1 MITVDELNANQRRAV
16 VWNGGPLLVLA
27 GPGSGKTVV
36 LTLRVVRLLQEDANA
51 SALALTF
58 TNKAAAEMR
67 DRVDRRLGAHTD
79 RALLSTFHAFAA
91 DILSQH
97 GGHLGIRPD
106 FQLLTQDEDRIAI
119 LEDVIRDL
127 SGGDAELPRDRT
139 NLLHLID
146 RLFSESY
153 GGEGPSSS
161 LTSTPDWLPPLFRR
175 YCEALVGANRLD
187 FGSLLHFTNCL
198 LRQKQSV
205 ARVVRLGWT
214 HVCVDEF
221 QDTNRAQYDLLRLIA
236 PGRRHNLFVVAD
248 DDQIIYQWN
257 GASPKRFDELRRDYE
272 LKTVQLPES
281 YRCPPEIVERA
292 NRLIAHNRRLIATRK
307 TVSLR
312 EPQVAYAGTV
322 RTKVVDYPPQE
333 AEFVG
338 RDIHERGLATRECAV
353 LGRTNRLVQLAAE
366 RLRMAGHEAFV
377 PQRKSEF
384 DSPVLA
390 VLVEALRL
398 ANSRHDRVVLRRI
411 CRQWERLTGVAI
423 EPHAVGAAAA
433 LAGGDFLRAWID
445 AVAGA
450 EQGDHRSELKRIRDD
465 LVDGLR
471 FPGIVDS
478 FLEGEWRSWGDGDPA
493 ELSEEEIKTW
503 RALHRDILREYGR
516 RVTLNTYLQ
525 RLDLSSK
532 TPPAAT
538 NAIKCTTVHRS
549 KGLQFRHVYLIGM
562 AQEVFPSYRA
572 LQSGRKSKEV
582 QEERRSCFVAITRAQ
597 ETLTLT
603 RAREYFG
610 WAKQPSQFLEEMGVG

>member
-1 MITVDELNANQRRAV
+1 MARSSCS
-16 VWNGGPLLVLA
+16 P
-27 GPGSGKTVV
+27 GPGSGKTEV
-36 LTLRVVRLLQEDANA
+36 LAFRIVRLLEEDESA
-51 SALALTF
+51 SVVALTSA
-58 TNKAAAEMR
+58 NKAVTEVR
-67 DRVDRRLGAHTD
+67 DRVERRLGQHTD

-91 DILSQH
+91 DILGQH

-106 FQLLTQDEDRIAI
+106 FQFLTQDEDRIAI

-127 SGGDAELPRDRT
+127 PGGDDGPPQDQT

-161 LTSTPDWLPPLFRR
+161 LTSAPEWLPTLFRR
-175 YCEALVGANRLD
+175 YCDALVGANRLD
-187 FGSLLHFTNCL
+187 FGSVLHFTNRL
-198 LRQKQSV
+198 LREEPAV

-236 PGRRHNLFVVAD
+236 PGRRHDLFVVAD
-248 DDQIIYQWN
+248 DDPITYQWN
-257 GASPKRFDELRRDYE
+257 GASPRRFDDLRRDYE
-272 LKTVQLPES
+272 LEIVQLPES
-281 YRCPPEIVERA
+281 YRCPAEIVERA
-292 NRLIAHNRRLIATRK
+292 NRLIAHNRRLIATRR

-312 EPQVAYAGTV
+312 KPQVSYARAV
-322 RTKVVDYPPQE
+322 RTEVVESAPQE

-338 RDIHERGLATRECAV
+338 RDIRERGLATGECAV
-353 LGRTNRLVQLAAE
+353 LGRTNRLVQFAAE
-366 RLRMAGHEAFV
+366 GLRMAGHEAFV

-384 DSPVLA
+384 DSPALG

-411 CRQWERLTGVAI
+411 CREWERLTGVAI

-433 LAGGDFLRAWID
+433 LAGGDFLRAWVD
-445 AVAGA
+445 AATTA
-450 EQGDHRSELKRIRDD
+450 EQAAARSVLERIRED

-478 FLEGEWRSWGDGDPA
+478 FLEGEWRSWGVGDPA
-493 ELSEEEIKTW
+493 EPSEEIETW
-503 RALHRDILREYGR
+503 RVLHRDIVREYGR
-516 RVTLNTYLQ
+516 RVTLSRYLQ
-525 RLDLSSK
+525 RLDLWSR

-538 NAIKCTTVHRS
+538 NAIQCITVRGS

-562 AQEVFPSYRA
+562 AQEVFPSYWA
-572 LQSGRKSKEV
+572 LQRGRKSKEV
-582 QEERRSCFVAITRAQ
+582 QEERRSCFAAITRAQ
-597 ETLTLT
+597 ETLTLI

-610 WAKQPSQFLEEMGVG
+610 WLKEPSQLLGEMGVG